1 MPTRSEPLQWGLQP
15 LTVFFKYGEDER
27 IGESVEAIGDED
39 APAYIRQKMGVHVN
53 PVIAHSDDP
62 EDCKRKEQ
70 ISEICLFAF
79 DYVCQHGK
87 GQHDRGLGHVTAG
100 PGPEGALI
108 LEIRDHFPPVS
119 VLACGIVK
127 CEQILVSRTAS
138 DGLELGVDQFAEDA
152 GEQDHGTDG
161 EQHVRMLIV
170 EDQIRQP
177 GRQTCQSNPG
187 QESERQGEKGTG
199 LPRNIA
205 VSLAKVIAACIKK
218 AVKRPEQG
226 EAQHTPRQSV
236 ESASLFLQPLEQ
248 AHARYGIEQM
258 GDDIAEVL
266 MKIADGSLV
275 GKRHGN
281 LVIVKAADDD
291 SNGQNGTDYIKYITR
306 HTENSLFCHINYL
319 IPGFVTGKAAM

>member
-1 MPTRSEPLQWGLQP
+1 MAHILIP
-15 LTVFFKYGEDER
+15 FKGQFTGMIVSFIEYGEDEL
-27 IGESVEAIGDED
+27 ISEGVQAIGDED
-39 APAYIRQKMGVHVN
+39 AEAYIRQKVGVHVN
-53 PVIAHSDDP
+53 PVIAVYDDP
-62 EDCKRKEQ
+62 DDCEGKEQ
-70 ISEICLFAF
+70 VFEIRFFAF

-100 PGPEGALI
+100 PGTEGAFI
-108 LEIRDHFPPVS
+108 LEIGDHFPPVS

-127 CEQILVSRTAS
+127 REQILVSRTAA
-138 DGLELGVDQFAEDA
+138 DDFEPGVDKFAEDT
-152 GEQDHGTDG
+152 GKQDHGTDG

-177 GRQTCQSNPG
+177 GRQTCQTNPG

-248 AHARYGIEQM
+248 AHARCGIEQM

-266 MKIADGSLV
+266 MKIADGRLV

-291 SNGQNGTDYIKYITR
+291 SNGQNGTDHIKYIAR
-306 HTENSLFCHINYL
+306 HTENRLFCHKITPFHDL
-319 IPGFVTGKAAM
+319 

>member
-108 LEIRDHFPPVS
+108 LEIRDHFPPVPE
-119 VLACGIVK
+119 LACGIAK
-127 CEQILVSRTAS
+127 GEQIFVSRTTA
-138 DGLELGVDQFAEDA
+138 DDFEPAVDEFAENT

-161 EQHVRMLIV
+161 EQHVRVLIV
-170 EDQIRQP
+170 DDQIRQI
-177 GRQTCQSNPG
+177 GRQTCQSNPCYAA
-187 QESERQGEKGTG
+187 EHQGKKGTG
-199 LPRNIA
+199 LTRSIT
-205 VSLAKVIAACIKK
+205 VKRAKVLAACIKE
-218 AVKRPEQG
+218 AVKRPKQR

-236 ESASLFLQPLEQ
+236 KSASLFSQPLEQ
-248 AHARYGIEQM
+248 AHACE
-258 GDDIAEVL
+258 
-266 MKIADGSLV
+266 KIADGGLV
-275 GKRHGN
+275 GKRCGN
-281 LVIVKAADDD
+281 LVIAKAADDD
-291 SNGQNGTDYIKYITR
+291 SNGQNGTDYIKKLTGIPRTVFFVIIITSS
-306 HTENSLFCHINYL
+306 HDL
-319 IPGFVTGKAAM
+319 